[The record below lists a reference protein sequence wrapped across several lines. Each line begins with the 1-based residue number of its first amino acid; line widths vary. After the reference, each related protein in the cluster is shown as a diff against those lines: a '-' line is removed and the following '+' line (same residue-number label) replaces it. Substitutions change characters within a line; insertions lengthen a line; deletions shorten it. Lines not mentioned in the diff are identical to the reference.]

1 MTYKEEDYLM
11 LSGIQHFYYCKRQWC
26 LIHVEQQWADNQ
38 WTAEGDLVH
47 KKVDNPYLK
56 EKRKNTFV
64 SRAMPVSSGSL
75 GFSGTLDV
83 VEFTRDD
90 ENGVAVS
97 GKKGKWIPRVVE
109 FKRGKNKKD
118 LRDIVQLVAQVIC
131 LEEKFKIDIPTSYL
145 YYNQTN
151 HKVEVKIT
159 DDLRKEVHALAKEMH
174 NLFENGNTI
183 GSEYCKCD
191 KGCSLAEICMPNLV
205 NRYKKIDNYLS
216 NGLDAD

>member
-1 MTYKEEDYLM
+1 MTYKEENYLM

-38 WTAEGDLVH
+38 WTAEGHLVH
-47 KKVDNPYLK
+47 EKVDNPYLK
-56 EKRKNTFV
+56 EKRKNVFI
-64 SRAMPVSSGSL
+64 SRAMPVSSSSL

-90 ENGVAVS
+90 ENGVEVS
-97 GKKGKWIPRVVE
+97 GKKGKWAPQVVE

-151 HKVEVKIT
+151 DKVEIEIT
-159 DDLRKEVHALAKEMH
+159 KSLRKEVQNLAEEMH
-174 NLFENGNTI
+174 YLFEKGITL
-183 GSEYCKCD
+183 GPEYCKCD
-191 KGCSLAEICMPNLV
+191 KGCSLADISMPSLSK
-205 NRYKKIDNYLS
+205 RRKKVASYLR